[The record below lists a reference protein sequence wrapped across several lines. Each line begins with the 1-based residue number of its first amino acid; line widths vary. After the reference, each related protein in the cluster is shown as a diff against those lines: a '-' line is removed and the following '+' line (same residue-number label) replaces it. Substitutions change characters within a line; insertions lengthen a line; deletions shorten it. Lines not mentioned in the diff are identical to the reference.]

1 VLPNWYI
8 QRYFFILTCASF
20 SKDFFKISKDFY
32 FYNLWIFQFLCHNKN
47 NLKIICKKV
56 AQVKNIAYLCFIPI
70 RNITHHKNNIDMNNE
85 VNSENSAEY
94 KVTAKKETNDVL
106 NTLKDFGRKHL
117 ANAQLLSLIIG
128 TGTTQDIQVA
138 KDLLKSIDN
147 DLNRLGRLTL
157 SELKAFK
164 GMTTKKAAA
173 ILACMELGI
182 RREATPLNTKPQI
195 TQSSDAY
202 NILKPYLQDLNHE
215 EFVILLLNQ
224 GNRVIDKAFIS
235 VGGIAGTVVDV
246 KKVFR
251 AALEN
256 SLVAGIVLG
265 HNHPSDNLNPSK
277 ADIDITKKIK
287 EGGKYLDIL
296 VLDHIIV
303 AGNSYTSLADEGLM

>member
-1 VLPNWYI
+1 
-8 QRYFFILTCASF
+8 
-20 SKDFFKISKDFY
+20 
-32 FYNLWIFQFLCHNKN
+32 
-47 NLKIICKKV
+47 
-56 AQVKNIAYLCFIPI
+56 
-70 RNITHHKNNIDMNNE
+70 MNNE
-85 VNSENSAEY
+85 VNSENIAEY
-94 KVTAKKETNDVL
+94 KITAKKETNDTTDRL
-106 NTLKDFGRKHL
+106 MSFGRKNL
-117 ANAQLLSLIIG
+117 TNAELLSLIIG
-128 TGTTQDIQVA
+128 TGTTQDVSIA
-138 KDLLKSIDN
+138 KDLLKSIDK

-173 ILACMELGI
+173 ILASMELGI
-182 RREATPLNTKPQI
+182 RREATPLSTKPQI
-195 TQSSDAY
+195 TQSLDGY
-202 NILKPYLQDLNHE
+202 NILKPFLADLNHE

-235 VGGIAGTVVDV
+235 IGGLAGTVVDV

-256 SLVAGIVLG
+256 PLCAGIVLG

-287 EGGKYLDIL
+287 EAGKYLDIS